1 MITSILNKGNF
12 TWALIVF
19 PLGATLGQ
27 VPIYTLLVELLFQ
40 SQKYFVSANVYPLPL
55 HSDKPKDS
63 LNPCSALPY
72 HLFFKGMKGK
82 GFFLLVQKS
91 LDHLPLKKSLFD
103 EVLCLLITAHLS
115 PFVCDSSLI
124 KLRSRFFPN
133 QDLQIYA
140 NQYLVA
146 WFEMQDSSPRF
157 SSSTWVC
164 FLEDHNVSQL
174 A

>member
-1 MITSILNKGNF
+1 MFFKANMQNLKTKEEHWKETLNILITSILNKGNF

-40 SQKYFVSANVYPLPL
+40 SQKYFVSANVYPFPL
-55 HSDKPKDS
+55 HSDKPTDS

-103 EVLCLLITAHLS
+103 KGWSSVPLNHSISQSFCL
-115 PFVCDSSLI
+115 
-124 KLRSRFFPN
+124 
-133 QDLQIYA
+133 
-140 NQYLVA
+140 
-146 WFEMQDSSPRF
+146 W
-157 SSSTWVC
+157 
-164 FLEDHNVSQL
+164 
-174 A
+174 